1 MVYLAVEFPYLY
13 LQATRS
19 LRTGS
24 SWDFAWSLPFLTAT
38 VLAALP
44 LSASATAQAPPDEA
58 ADPRSSRWAWTHIAS
73 LVFPIVALLM
83 AAGIAE
89 KQLLI
94 AAILVILF
102 YGCSVARILF
112 AEQQQQEAA
121 RDLQE
126 SNALL
131 KSVFEGTGDA
141 LFIKDL

>member
-1 MVYLAVEFPYLY
+1 
-13 LQATRS
+13 
-19 LRTGS
+19 
-24 SWDFAWSLPFLTAT
+24 
-38 VLAALP
+38 
-44 LSASATAQAPPDEA
+44 
-58 ADPRSSRWAWTHIAS
+58 
-73 LVFPIVALLM
+73 M

-94 AAILVILF
+94 AEILVIQS

-141 LFIKDL
+141 LFIKDLQGRYVITNQTYADLLELRPEYLVGKVSQFIDPDAATCSRRRARKSYRKAGTNFSNTTWCWAASSTAS